1 MQYTSLP
8 DGFTIQELDASHLEQ
23 FNALLRYAFQVTEE
37 ELVQVGWQ
45 EDEIKQSKFPIL
57 ESAHVL
63 GCFEGKT
70 LAAQI
75 AVYPMQV
82 NVEGSL
88 LDTGFVTGVATYPEY
103 AGIGLMSTL
112 IRQALTDMRGRGQS
126 ISFLCPYSIP
136 FYRHKGWEIVSD
148 KMTFRI
154 RDNQLPKPQ
163 PVPGKVR
170 RIAWDDP
177 SLAAVHDRFAAKTH
191 GCLVRN
197 ALAWDEYW
205 RWGWDGWAG
214 AADSLPD

>member
-82 NVEGSL
+82 NVEGAL
-88 LDTGFVTGVATYPEY
+88 Q
-103 AGIGLMSTL
+103 IG
-112 IRQALTDMRGRGQS
+112 RA
-126 ISFLCPYSIP
+126 
-136 FYRHKGWEIVSD
+136 HV
-148 KMTFRI
+148 
-154 RDNQLPKPQ
+154 
-163 PVPGKVR
+163 
-170 RIAWDDP
+170 
-177 SLAAVHDRFAAKTH
+177 
-191 GCLVRN
+191 
-197 ALAWDEYW
+197 
-205 RWGWDGWAG
+205 
-214 AADSLPD
+214 

>member
-75 AVYPMQV
+75 AAVSPFRQRSEPAFFSALCSCMQPTGKNGASASRLYAHTRPMR
-82 NVEGSL
+82 N
-88 LDTGFVTGVATYPEY
+88 TVA
-103 AGIGLMSTL
+103 
-112 IRQALTDMRGRGQS
+112 
-126 ISFLCPYSIP
+126 
-136 FYRHKGWEIVSD
+136 
-148 KMTFRI
+148 
-154 RDNQLPKPQ
+154 N
-163 PVPGKVR
+163 
-170 RIAWDDP
+170 
-177 SLAAVHDRFAAKTH
+177 
-191 GCLVRN
+191 
-197 ALAWDEYW
+197 
-205 RWGWDGWAG
+205 
-214 AADSLPD
+214 

>member
-82 NVEGSL
+82 NVEG
-88 LDTGFVTGVATYPEY
+88 V
-103 AGIGLMSTL
+103 
-112 IRQALTDMRGRGQS
+112 
-126 ISFLCPYSIP
+126 
-136 FYRHKGWEIVSD
+136 
-148 KMTFRI
+148 
-154 RDNQLPKPQ
+154 
-163 PVPGKVR
+163 KVR
-170 RIAWDDP
+170 IEAINKKVENLTVDFMSANRDIRYEIKQLQDAQETVITVLEHKKIL
-177 SLAAVHDRFAAKTH
+177 SGV
-191 GCLVRN
+191 G
-197 ALAWDEYW
+197 
-205 RWGWDGWAG
+205 
-214 AADSLPD
+214 

>member
-1 MQYTSLP
+1 MKSSSQNSP
-8 DGFTIQELDASHLEQ
+8 F
-23 FNALLRYAFQVTEE
+23 
-37 ELVQVGWQ
+37 W
-45 EDEIKQSKFPIL
+45 

-82 NVEGSL
+82 NVEGAL

-177 SLAAVHDRFAAKTH
+177 SLAA
-191 GCLVRN
+191 
-197 ALAWDEYW
+197 
-205 RWGWDGWAG
+205 G
-214 AADSLPD
+214 A

>member
-82 NVEGSL
+82 NVEGAL

-154 RDNQLPKPQ
+154 RDNQLPL
-163 PVPGKVR
+163 
-170 RIAWDDP
+170 
-177 SLAAVHDRFAAKTH
+177 SLIHI
-191 GCLVRN
+191 
-197 ALAWDEYW
+197 
-205 RWGWDGWAG
+205 
-214 AADSLPD
+214 